1 MDAACQAP
9 ADGQADGQSVR
20 FPFEDGENRRLAD
33 GHSHPE
39 DPEDLLCRLGRF
51 PDPRDDLVGFV
62 FGDRDELV
70 LGVAALGGVQ

>member
-9 ADGQADGQSVR
+9 ADGQSVR
-20 FPFEDGENRRLAD
+20 LPFEDGENRRLAD

-62 FGDRDELV
+62 LADRDELV
-70 LGVAALGGVQ
+70 LGVATLS